1 MSQRDRVLY
10 HKMKMYPKSNPEV
23 PSIDKGIKFQ
33 NFCQETSLHGW
44 KFLYFKKFEACQA
57 AVWTLAISSA
67 ISICGWLISTL
78 VLGKLIL
85 VSPIFSHYYEIVW
98 HISWYLNFL
107 PGNVPLYYEM

>member
-1 MSQRDRVLY
+1 MSQNDIVLY
-10 HKMKMYPKSNPEV
+10 YKIRMYRQSNPEV
-23 PSIDKGIKFQ
+23 PFDDKGVNFQ

-57 AVWTLAISSA
+57 AIWTLAICTA

-85 VSPIFSHYYEIVW
+85 GLP
-98 HISWYLNFL
+98 FL
-107 PGNVPLYYEM
+107 KVFVITNQCEST

>member
-1 MSQRDRVLY
+1 
-10 HKMKMYPKSNPEV
+10 MYRQSNPEV
-23 PSIDKGIKFQ
+23 PFIDKGVKFQ

-57 AVWTLAISSA
+57 AIWTLAISTA

-85 VSPIFSHYYEIVW
+85 GLPFRKVFVITNQCDCEST
-98 HISWYLNFL
+98 YLVL
-107 PGNVPLYYEM
+107 KYTY